1 MNQVKEKLKM
11 QPRRLNHHESQSV
24 EKKALILHLEIC
36 VVSDLISDV
45 VSDLSSAFDKG
56 NEAFTQLVSN
66 KLLVEE
72 PDIFSTIP
80 KMKLK
85 TFDALNK
92 PVSRMTWKGQVV
104 SLRTDRN
111 TLARLFVIGQKRSI
125 DVQQMLS
132 FCLGSCPLSLATV
145 TGGICKTTKAKL
157 LQSFQSEFLDCIV
170 DNFHDA
176 CCVLIDAMA
185 VLQSTVLVPETYG
198 ELADDI
204 LVRVLAVAR
213 KFKAS
218 RVEFVSD
225 RYPAQ
230 SIKNAQREKRVTQG
244 ECSVRIYAKDQKV
257 FKLWKKFLSNGKNKE
272 NLVSFLLDTWS
283 NMEGRHLGEH
293 ELFVTSGSNC
303 TKLSSTA
310 EILHHDMVIELSD
323 CDYEEADTRLMLHA
337 AHAAK
342 CGHQTIV
349 IKSPD
354 TDVCILGL
362 YSKISL
368 PETSLFLY
376 TGSGEHSR
384 ILSLDVI
391 SSSIPP
397 ELSSAL
403 PGLHAFTGCDYTSS
417 FFGKGK
423 AKALKLARSNEH
435 FLQAFSEFGSTEEAD
450 HKAVTTLDK
459 FTCSLFGDSKAQ
471 TVNDARYNLF
481 TQGKFEIGAPHF
493 RNHGWEVDE
502 SGKVSVKWLS
512 GLPAMDNIL
521 ESSSCKC
528 KTGCKTKRCGC
539 KKEDL
544 ECTELCFCC
553 DCQNQKYSNADED
566 DDDFYQEDFEM
577 DDIDIE

>member
-1 MNQVKEKLKM
+1 M
-11 QPRRLNHHESQSV
+11 
-24 EKKALILHLEIC
+24 
-36 VVSDLISDV
+36 D
-45 VSDLSSAFDKG
+45 
-56 NEAFTQLVSN
+56 
-66 KLLVEE
+66 
-72 PDIFSTIP
+72 
-80 KMKLK
+80 
-85 TFDALNK
+85 
-92 PVSRMTWKGQVV
+92 
-104 SLRTDRN
+104 
-111 TLARLFVIGQKRSI
+111 
-125 DVQQMLS
+125 
-132 FCLGSCPLSLATV
+132 
-145 TGGICKTTKAKL
+145 
-157 LQSFQSEFLDCIV
+157 
-170 DNFHDA
+170 
-176 CCVLIDAMA
+176 
-185 VLQSTVLVPETYG
+185 
-198 ELADDI
+198 
-204 LVRVLAVAR
+204 
-213 KFKAS
+213 
-218 RVEFVSD
+218 FVSD

-230 SIKNAQREKRVTQG
+230 SIKNAEREKRATQG
-244 ECSVRIYAKDQKV
+244 ECSVRIYAKDQRV
-257 FKLWKKFLSNGKNKE
+257 FKPWKKFLSNGKNKE

-283 NMEGRHLGEH
+283 NMEGRHLGEL

-323 CDYEEADTRLMLHA
+323 CDHEEADTRLMLHA
-337 AHAAK
+337 AHAAN
-342 CGHQTIV
+342 CGHQTID

-354 TDVCILGL
+354 TDVFILGL

-403 PGLHAFTGCDYTSS
+403 PGLHAFTGRYIHCNVTQPFRRHQYFTLYNNTLLHLGCDYTSS
-417 FFGKGK
+417 FFKGK

-435 FLQAFSEFGSTEEAD
+435 FLQAFSELGSTKEAD

-481 TQGKFEIGAPHF
+481 TQGKFGEYCLPPNKDALALHIDRCNYVAFIWRRCLNQEIGAPDF

-528 KTGCKTKRCGC
+528 KTGCKTKRYGC

-577 DDIDIE
+577 DDTDIE